1 MNTQILLKV
10 NQTLGANFS
19 EIQRADAVINTNF
32 LMAKTDDFKIYGCD
46 KVIKYYV
53 LMNNG
58 MIFEI
63 K

>member
-1 MNTQILLKV
+1 MNTQILSKV
-10 NQTLGANFS
+10 NETLGANFS
-19 EIQRADAVINTNF
+19 EIERANSVTNSNF
-32 LMAKTDDFKIYGCD
+32 LMAKTDDFKIYACH

-53 LMNNG
+53 LMKSG